1 MSQGNERVTTRRRAF
16 LPSVGL
22 LVILALLGQL
32 LTACGAADATSTAV
46 PVATTAPAPTTA
58 AATSAP
64 AAADTAT
71 TAPAPTTAAATSA
84 PAATGDQVINML
96 WTDTDNLRQPLI
108 ADFTKATGIKVNQ
121 VQVQYN
127 ELLDKINTSVQ
138 GGGDTDVIEMDTIWT
153 AQFASAGWIEDL
165 TNRIGPDLKQDIP
178 ESSLSAVTYQGKLY
192 GMPWFNS
199 AKHPF

>member
-1 MSQGNERVTTRRRAF
+1 MAASAPPTTA
-16 LPSVGL
+16 P
-22 LVILALLGQL
+22 
-32 LTACGAADATSTAV
+32 
-46 PVATTAPAPTTA
+46 TTAPAT
-58 AATSAP
+58 
-64 AAADTAT
+64 
-71 TAPAPTTAAATSA
+71 APTTGAAASDS
-84 PAATGDQVINML
+84 GEVINML
-96 WTDTDNLRQPLI
+96 WTDTDNLRQPLM

-127 ELLDKINTSVQ
+127 ELLDKINTTVQ
-138 GGGDTDVIEMDTIWT
+138 GGGDVDVIEMDTIWT